1 MSEAGGPNLNLSRDV
16 IVAKRVVEEL
26 RAGGYE
32 LAADCRVF
40 FSVAALF
47 GTQMPHADSRP
58 GVRFGGTLVGGS
70 RAVAF
75 SSVPFGSPEPPPL
88 AFDEDDVYFC
98 CTKIRGCIW
107 AALLRERRKVKKRAG
122 SGGEEGGEK
131 GGEDG
136 SRESQGSGSG
146 GGSGGSEADLRQL
159 YNLVFGGPILKHGGE
174 PSACPGVSIIFL
186 LDVTPPPPVEAR
198 GADLSAEIE
207 RAAEAAEVPVSGLQS
222 LVNKAQHWQQFDSA
236 VVAQMTKAKAE
247 SRTTKPPKPIEA
259 ADLGDK
265 ILAIA
270 NGRPRTETNSLYQAV
285 RNPRKTITIEMVQ
298 QHFKYPIKEAANRLG
313 VCDETLR
320 RVCRKHQMSWP
331 TKAIPSSQPAVR
343 NPKITIEMVQQ
354 HFKYTCK
361 EAANRMGVCEETL
374 RRVCRNHQI
383 PRWPKKTIT
392 IEQAVRNP
400 KITIEMVQQHFKYPI
415 KEAADRM
422 GVCERT
428 LRRLCRKHQIPRW
441 PKPPGK
447 GPG

>member
-1 MSEAGGPNLNLSRDV
+1 MPSSASQAILRGVHLGIEAAGGLLELFRESCSPLTSGGAVVRAPNHLFGSGRQGGVHVSEAGGPNLNLSRDV

-146 GGSGGSEADLRQL
+146 GGSGGASWRTSASCTIWFLEGLYSTMEGNRQL
-159 YNLVFGGPILKHGGE
+159 LQGFP
-174 PSACPGVSIIFL
+174 
-186 LDVTPPPPVEAR
+186 
-198 GADLSAEIE
+198 LS
-207 RAAEAAEVPVSGLQS
+207 
-222 LVNKAQHWQQFDSA
+222 
-236 VVAQMTKAKAE
+236 
-247 SRTTKPPKPIEA
+247 
-259 ADLGDK
+259 
-265 ILAIA
+265 
-270 NGRPRTETNSLYQAV
+270 
-285 RNPRKTITIEMVQ
+285 
-298 QHFKYPIKEAANRLG
+298 
-313 VCDETLR
+313 
-320 RVCRKHQMSWP
+320 
-331 TKAIPSSQPAVR
+331 SSS
-343 NPKITIEMVQQ
+343 T
-354 HFKYTCK
+354 
-361 EAANRMGVCEETL
+361 
-374 RRVCRNHQI
+374 
-383 PRWPKKTIT
+383 
-392 IEQAVRNP
+392 
-400 KITIEMVQQHFKYPI
+400 
-415 KEAADRM
+415 
-422 GVCERT
+422 
-428 LRRLCRKHQIPRW
+428 
-441 PKPPGK
+441 
-447 GPG
+447 